1 MIINARSPY
10 FILVNEAGQVGSKI
24 EIFLWNAPSSIGI
37 LPTYTLSKRNA
48 SASQTENSYN
58 ISAFI
63 REYIDNIAPTQSSN
77 SMWCNV
83 RIKRYKETSYGA
95 YSLVDTIDY
104 VGVNGY
110 TQYLDG
116 YNKTDSSNKLV
127 VLADSQKEIQYTLG
141 NIPYVNVVVNTSFAD
156 KVEVV
161 YKDLNG
167 RNATTNILVATTDA
181 NKKDMLSIPFSTSS
195 VKYKNGNSVDIN
207 YYNGSIASAFY
218 SRVIAD
224 GGTFEA
230 LNCLCDLTNTLD
242 VTKTFDVTPVCEI
255 KYTPVVCSFVNRF
268 GGWQF
273 LNFFKA
279 QTNSINTES
288 TTFKMMPS
296 GINYNT
302 SKPQST
308 SFNINGSQSVI
319 LNTGW
324 VNENYSDLIQDLL
337 LAETILLD
345 GKPAECKTTSTNLK
359 TSLMDRNINYTI
371 EFEYAYNLINNV
383 I

>member
-10 FILVNEAGQVGSKI
+10 FILVNESGQVGSKI
-24 EIFLWNAPSSIGI
+24 EIFLWNAPSSIGV

-63 REYIDNIAPTQSSN
+63 REYIDNIAPTESSN

-110 TQYLDG
+110 TKYLDG
-116 YNKTDSSNKLV
+116 YNKTDASNKLV
-127 VLADSQKEIQYTLG
+127 VLADSTKEIQYTLG
-141 NIPYVNVVVNTSFAD
+141 DIPFVNVIVNTTLGD
-156 KVEVV
+156 KVDIS

-167 RNATTNILVATTDA
+167 RNEVVTILIDTTTAATKN
-181 NKKDMLSIPFSTSS
+181 MLTIPFSTSS
-195 VKYKNGNSVDIN
+195 VKYKNGNTL
-207 YYNGSIASAFY
+207 SIRYWS
-218 SRVIAD
+218 
-224 GGTFEA
+224 GGEIQI
-230 LNCLCDLTNTLD
+230 
-242 VTKTFDVTPVCEI
+242 TKTFIVTPVCEV
-255 KYTPVVCSFVNRF
+255 KYTPVACAFVNRY

-273 LNFFKA
+273 LKFFKA
-279 QTNSINTES
+279 QTNSISVES
-288 TTFKMMPS
+288 TTYKMMPNL
-296 GINYNT
+296 INYNT
-302 SKPQST
+302 SRPQST
-308 SFNINGSQSVI
+308 SFNINGSQSVT

-345 GKPAECKTTSTNLK
+345 GKPAECKTTSTSLK